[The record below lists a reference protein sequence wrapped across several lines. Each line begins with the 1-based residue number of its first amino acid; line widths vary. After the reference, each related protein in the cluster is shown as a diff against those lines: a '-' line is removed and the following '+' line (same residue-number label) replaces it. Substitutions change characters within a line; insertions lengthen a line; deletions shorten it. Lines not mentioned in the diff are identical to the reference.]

1 MLVSTR
7 VLSLYL
13 NRPCTYTPLKGEAYD
28 THIAYEQFFDQN
40 YAGARITPHLRKF
53 DSITEEEALI
63 LYGMEHPGVEFTADF
78 VHGTAVDWALMPFGG
93 TSYVTPE
100 QLLFLTSKGF
110 DLFNLIEQ
118 GLAKEVEK

>member
-7 VLSLYL
+7 VLALYL
-13 NRPCTYTPLKGEAYD
+13 NRPCTYTPLTGNAYD
-28 THIAYEQFFDQN
+28 THIAYHQFFNQN

-63 LYGMEHPGVEFTADF
+63 LYGMEHDGAEFKDLLY
-78 VHGTAVDWALMPFGG
+78 VTAVDWAINSFGG
-93 TSYVTPE
+93 TSCVTPD
-100 QLLFLTSKGF
+100 QLLYLTHIGI
-110 DLFNLIEQ
+110 DMFNLLEQ